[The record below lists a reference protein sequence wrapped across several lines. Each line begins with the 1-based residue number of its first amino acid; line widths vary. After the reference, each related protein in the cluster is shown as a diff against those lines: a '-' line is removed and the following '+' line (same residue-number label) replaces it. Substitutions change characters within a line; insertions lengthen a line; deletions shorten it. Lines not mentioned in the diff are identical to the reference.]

1 MTAFRSLS
9 LAMLKGL
16 LRDRTA
22 SFFTLIFPLMFL
34 VLFGAL
40 FQNDS
45 VSRSHVLQV
54 GEVAVL
60 DEMPADQRRGLS
72 EALDVEQVPDRDA
85 ALAQVSDGDADAVVW
100 EDGDGRVELRYSA
113 ADAARAGTVQGL
125 MRSLVQTANLAAT
138 GQPPAFELA
147 TDQVEDKSVKAIQY
161 LAPGLLGWAIA
172 MGASFMSAF
181 TLVNWR
187 KKRILRRLWLAP
199 ISPATVIGARIGVSL
214 GMAFLQTAL
223 FLGIATIPFYG
234 LQLTGH
240 WWLAIPLV
248 ACGTLAF
255 MSVGLVI
262 GAWAKSD
269 EAANAALQLVVM
281 PMAFLSG
288 SFFPLDDT
296 PDWVRT
302 ISNAMPLKH
311 LNESVQGVLTRGE
324 GWGVALP
331 AMGGL
336 LLFAAVLT
344 AVAARLF
351 RWDDT

>member
-1 MTAFRSLS
+1 MSAYKSLS
-9 LAMLKGL
+9 LAMIKGL

-34 VLFGAL
+34 LLFGAL

-45 VSRSHVLQV
+45 VSRSHVLQI

-60 DEMPADQRRGLS
+60 DAIATDERHELS
-72 EALDVEQVPDRDA
+72 EVLDIEQVDDREE
-85 ALAQVSDGDADAVVW
+85 ALSRVSDGGADAVVW
-100 EDGDGRVELRYSA
+100 EDADGRVELRYSA
-113 ADAARAGTVQGL
+113 ADATRAGTVHGL
-125 MRSLVQTANLAAT
+125 MQSLVQTANLAAT
-138 GQPPAFELA
+138 GQPAAFELTA
-147 TDQVEDKSVKAIQY
+147 DQVEDKSIKAIQF

-214 GMAFLQTAL
+214 GMALLQTAL
-223 FLGIATIPFYG
+223 FVGIATIPFYG
-234 LQLTGH
+234 LQLTGS
-240 WWLAIPLV
+240 WYLVIPLV
-248 ACGTLAF
+248 AAGTLAF
-255 MSVGLVI
+255 MSVGLLI

-288 SFFPLDDT
+288 SFFPLEGV
-296 PDWVRT
+296 PGWVAA

-324 GWGVALP
+324 SWGTALP
-331 AMGGL
+331 AMVGL
-336 LLFAAVLT
+336 LLFAAVVT
-344 AVAARLF
+344 AIAARLF
-351 RWDDT
+351 RWDDA